1 MKIAIRKEPN
11 GSIYIDK
18 TALQRLDEETLKQPP
33 YNYSFVEVE
42 KDDCESCD
50 FNDDLTFNIEKY
62 NTRKQLEEDQK
73 RIPEIQS
80 RLDQLSQDIVQDM
93 AGEDVPD
100 IENRKAEFIELHN
113 ELRVLL
119 GKDERK
125 IK

>member
-1 MKIAIRKEPN
+1 MLIAIRKEPN

-18 TALQRLDEETLKQPP
+18 HLRHDIDYTKLP
-33 YNYSFVEVE
+33 YNFTLIEVE
-42 KDDCESCD
+42 KEDCEGCD
-50 FNDDLTFNIEKY
+50 FNDDFTFNIERYK
-62 NTRKQLEEDQK
+62 TRKQLEESQK
-73 RIPEIQS
+73 RIPEIQL
-80 RLDQLSQDIVQDM
+80 RLDQLSQDIIQDM